1 MFLENLKRSQKV
13 LENPRKF
20 YKVLENLRKILEDYF
35 ESQKVKKIQT
45 IFDMTLG

>member
-45 IFDMTLG
+45 IIDKTLG